1 MVQSNHTRRAH
12 CLSTARCWEAGIRVF
27 LPKEPKRDELSL
39 TAVLYALSDDVRLG
53 IVRTLDERGPCA
65 CGEFEIDRP
74 KSSLSHHFRV
84 LRESGIV
91 ATVRQGTLLMNRLRR
106 DDLNARFR
114 GLLDVVLASG
124 SRAAKSSRRSSFKH

>member
-1 MVQSNHTRRAH
+1 MGVA
-12 CLSTARCWEAGIRVF
+12 IRVF

-53 IVRTLDERGPCA
+53 IVRMLDERGSCA

-84 LRESGIV
+84 LRESGVV
-91 ATVRQGTLLMNRLRR
+91 ATVRQGTVLMNRLRR
-106 DDLNARFR
+106 EDLDARFPRLLNA
-114 GLLDVVLASG
+114 VLGSG
-124 SRAAKSSRRSSFKH
+124 PVRAKSRRVSSAKQ